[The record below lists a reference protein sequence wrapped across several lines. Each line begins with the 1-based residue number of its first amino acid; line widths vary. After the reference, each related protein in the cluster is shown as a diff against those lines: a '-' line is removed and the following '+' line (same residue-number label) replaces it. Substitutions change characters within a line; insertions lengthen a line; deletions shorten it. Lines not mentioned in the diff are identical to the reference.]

1 MKLFFEKYNLKE
13 GFDFDSFRSDVYNA
27 LADVAFKYRES
38 GEMDEHAFDLA
49 YDWFVTHFWEDEDF
63 DECFTDRFN
72 EAKDLST
79 VDGSITKVL
88 KDHELELR
96 DIDNK
101 NDLMNRVVELFK
113 ENNIDTKKS
122 REIIKN
128 MSMKKSLEALQF
140 YVWNVMLK
148 GQDVGVIKTGR
159 NRY

>member
-1 MKLFFEKYNLKE
+1 MRLFFEDYDKL
-13 GFDFDSFRSDVYNA
+13 DLRSEVYNA
-27 LADVAFKYRES
+27 LTDIAFEYNSKGFS
-38 GEMDEHAFDLA
+38 VDEIKAAFNEAL
-49 YDWFVTHFWEDEDF
+49 DWFDTHFWEDEDL
-63 DECFTDRFN
+63 DECFTSSFN

-96 DIDNK
+96 DIENK
-101 NDLMNRVVELFK
+101 DDLMNRVVELFR

-148 GQDVGVIKTGR
+148 GQDAGVIKTGR
-159 NRY
+159 SRY